1 MAFETLPDDATDLA
15 AWLSSAHDEPRQF
28 CELELQLCELEGEGA
43 GEGTRPLPLD
53 APFPFSCAIDASK
66 SL

>member
-1 MAFETLPDDATDLA
+1 MALETLPDDATDLA

-28 CELELQLCELEGEGA
+28 RELELQLCELEEEGA
-43 GEGTRPLPLD
+43 DEGPRPLPLD
-53 APFPFSCAIDASK
+53 APFPFSCAMAASK